1 VNFENNTVK
10 FPQIGEIEV
19 VLHKTFEGELKTA
32 TFSKSC
38 TGKYCISILGG
49 DGK

>member
-10 FPQIGEIEV
+10 FPKIGEIEV
-19 VLHKTFEGELKTA
+19 VLHKTVEGELKTA

-38 TGKYCISILGG
+38 AGKYYISI
-49 DGK
+49 